1 MTCHGSSRASLGG
14 PAFLGVMHPPSA
26 ELCPTFSAYLGSMDN
41 GIHPDP
47 VGGLGQFLRSR
58 RERLSP
64 AAAGL
69 SPAGRRKVT
78 GLRRDEVA
86 TLSGVSLSYYSRL
99 EQGRELNPS
108 PRVLEALARA
118 LQLGDKDKGELF
130 RLARPTARRT
140 KSPSRVER
148 VRPHLRQLIESW
160 VMTPAFIIG
169 HAQDLL
175 ATNALADALY
185 RDFAQHD
192 NVLRMLFLDPAAKLF
207 YRNPERARH
216 RAVADLQQTA
226 ASTPED
232 PRILE
237 LVGELSVRSGEF
249 RSLWARQYT
258 RVPPYDVKQVY
269 HSVVGDLK
277 LRHEALSIRSVP
289 GQQLIILQAEP
300 GSPSATGLALLGSL
314 STLEVPH
321 QQNPAPGD

>member
-1 MTCHGSSRASLGG
+1 
-14 PAFLGVMHPPSA
+14 
-26 ELCPTFSAYLGSMDN
+26 MDN
-41 GIHPDP
+41 DTHPDS

-69 SPAGRRKVT
+69 SNVGRRRVA

-86 TLSGVSLSYYSRL
+86 ALAGVSLSYYSRL
-99 EQGRELNPS
+99 EQGRELSPS
-108 PRVLEALARA
+108 LRVLESMARS
-118 LQLGDKDKGELF
+118 LQLGDEDKRELF
-130 RLARPTARRT
+130 RLAQPAARRT
-140 KSPSRVER
+140 KAPVRVER

-160 VMTPAFIIG
+160 TRTPAFIIG

-192 NVLRMLFLDPAAKLF
+192 NVLRMLFLDPAAKTF
-207 YRNPERARH
+207 YRNAERARH
-216 RAVADLQQTA
+216 RAVADLQQSA
-226 ASTPED
+226 ARTPED

-249 RSLWARQYT
+249 SALWAREYT

-269 HSVVGDLK
+269 HSVVGDLE
-277 LRHEALSIRSVP
+277 LRHEALNIRSAP

-300 GSPSATGLALLGSL
+300 SSPSAGGLALLGSI
-314 STLEVPH
+314 SAPEVPH
-321 QQNPAPGD
+321 QQNPAHGA

>member
-1 MTCHGSSRASLGG
+1 M
-14 PAFLGVMHPPSA
+14 P
-26 ELCPTFSAYLGSMDN
+26 
-41 GIHPDP
+41 
-47 VGGLGQFLRSR
+47 
-58 RERLSP
+58 
-64 AAAGL
+64 
-69 SPAGRRKVT
+69 

-99 EQGRELNPS
+99 EQGRELSPS
-108 PRVLEALARA
+108 PRVLETLARA
-118 LQLGDKDKGELF
+118 LQLGDEDRAELF
-130 RLARPTARRT
+130 RLARPAARRT

-160 VMTPAFIIG
+160 TRTPAFIIG

-175 ATNALADALY
+175 ATNTLADALY
-185 RDFAQHD
+185 RDFAQHG
-192 NVLRMLFLDPAAKLF
+192 NVLRMLFLDPAAKSF
-207 YRNPERARH
+207 YRDPTRARH

-258 RVPPYDVKQVY
+258 RVPPYDVKHVY
-269 HSVVGDLK
+269 HSVVGDLE
-277 LRHEALSIRSVP
+277 LRHEALNIRSVP

-300 GSPSATGLALLGSL
+300 GSPSADGLALLGSL
-314 STLEVPH
+314 DAPH
-321 QQNPAPGD
+321 RRNPTHGD